1 MLLTDVAAA
10 LPSPAELRRLSL
22 AMAALDVM
30 VSLDWEKQY
39 FSFRP
44 QFGPAHALA
53 SMDDNQGDTYAIVFG
68 AEGTVVRGWDHEYG
82 SVPTAAAG
90 LPDDLRWIVDESLLG
105 GPREMS
111 CCFWTTGVD
120 GPWRCGQGDDDGGA
134 EWLLSQV
141 LDGTPE
147 AYRRFA
153 ASYYEEVLGPVVDE
167 VYALRTI
174 SAFTIRAVN
183 READIR
189 RTLATLADMGY
200 PIVRP

>member
-10 LPSPAELRRLSL
+10 LPPPAELRRISL

-39 FSFRP
+39 FSFQPR
-44 QFGPAHALA
+44 FGPAHTLA

-68 AEGTVVRGWDHEYG
+68 AEATVVRGWDHEIG
-82 SVPTAAAG
+82 PVPTAAAG
-90 LPDDLRWIVDESLLG
+90 LPDELRWVVDEPLLG

-111 CCFWTTGVD
+111 CCFWTTGAD
-120 GPWRCGQGDDDGGA
+120 GPWQCGQGDGDGGA
-134 EWLLSQV
+134 EWLFSQL

-153 ASYYEEVLGPVVDE
+153 ASYYEEALGSVVDD
-167 VYALRTI
+167 VYALRPI

-189 RTLATLADMGY
+189 TTLAALGDMGY